1 MTEDQDMSS
10 RQVAIVTGTASPNGI
25 GWATSIA
32 LARRGVAIGV
42 VDIARGGANPELIA
56 AVEAEGGVALA
67 VEADVSDAA
76 SVARMVSVVEAE
88 LGPVGTLVNNA
99 GITQAVPFMEMT
111 EDDWDRIMRINLK
124 SGFLCAQAVSASM
137 RKRGGGAIV
146 GISSLAGRDG
156 GSGFGGVHYATSKAG
171 IIGFTRALAR
181 EVAPHNIR
189 VNAIAPGSIET
200 DIMSGL
206 STRSGQDNDAYR
218 QERISRTPLG
228 RLGGPEEIA
237 NAVVY
242 LALDAHF
249 VTGVVL
255 DVNGGRFI
263 G

>member
-1 MTEDQDMSS
+1 MSAQ
-10 RQVAIVTGTASPNGI
+10 QVAIVTGTSSPKGI
-25 GWATSIA
+25 GWATCIA
-32 LARRGVAIGV
+32 LARRGVAIAA
-42 VDIARGGANPELIA
+42 VDIARGGANPELIG
-56 AVEAEGGVALA
+56 AVTAEGGTAIAL
-67 VEADVSDAA
+67 EADVSDAA
-76 SVARMVSVVEAE
+76 SVARMVERVEAE

-99 GITQAVPFMEMT
+99 GITQAVPFADMSEA
-111 EDDWDRIMRINLK
+111 DWDRIMRVNLK
-124 SGFLCAQAVSASM
+124 SGFLCAKAVHASM
-137 RKRGGGAIV
+137 CKRGGGAIV

-181 EVAPHNIR
+181 EAAPHNIR

-200 DIMSGL
+200 DIMAGL
-206 STRSGQDNDAYR
+206 STRSGQDNEAYR
-218 QERISRTPLG
+218 QQRIASTPLG
-228 RLGGPEEIA
+228 RLGGPDEIA